1 MKIKQKGYI
10 LAVVLIM
17 TFFMSMII
25 ATTFTVAYRYYLL
38 MQQGMSA
45 HIDITLFMSL

>member
-10 LAVVLIM
+10 LVVVLIM

-25 ATTFTVAYRYYLL
+25 AATFTVAMRYHYLTRDEI
-38 MQQGMSA
+38 MMFVEQIPAFSY
-45 HIDITLFMSL
+45 

>member
-25 ATTFTVAYRYYLL
+25 AATFTVAYRYYQL
-38 MQQGMSA
+38 MRQGIA
-45 HIDITLFMSL
+45 AYIDIVSFMTL

>member
-17 TFFMSMII
+17 TFLMSMII
-25 ATTFTVAYRYYLL
+25 AATLTVAFRYYQL
-38 MQQGMSA
+38 MRA
-45 HIDITLFMSL
+45 EIAACIDIASFMML